1 MSQNS
6 MLVSDLAQKDADSDR
21 GLPWSGAPGRAP
33 ILLSPVVSAAN
44 TKSIFRLPSEI
55 LSELF
60 LHALPDHWPSALA
73 GRRPLYLAQ
82 VCRHWREVA
91 RQTPQIWSAIT
102 INDEQNPPA
111 MYEAEIM
118 EELART
124 GATPLAVFID
134 MANDGDHL
142 GYPSRWP
149 PGSVWKGSERVWD
162 ALCAQ
167 SHRWS
172 ACGLYFLPPSA
183 FAPNHRVT
191 FPHLRHIGLAMNPP
205 DPEVACSLP
214 LHFFADALHVDSLQL
229 HYCRKPP
236 SRLVLP
242 PTWALAALSITFNDV
257 IFDQV
262 FPLHPCMPVIMS
274 SSRTLRSLRLS
285 NQFYGRF
292 PPLNEHVLFPALEYL
307 YLDDAGI
314 QICRL
319 IVAPNLKGVRLSGR
333 TVTSEDL
340 GNEITAFEILLD
352 RSSGCPSLQHLEIR
366 VLRAVSLSRLFI
378 LLERLPSL
386 QYLRLFGG
394 YLPENEHHASP
405 MALRMLTRTTD
416 PESCRFLPNL
426 IRLHIEIG
434 QNTALL
440 TDEYL
445 VLLRDMLASRAR
457 PASAM
462 GKASAAA
469 TSHAITAIPLS
480 AGTTSSSDAMNT
492 DTAPA
497 TLRDFVSDKLE
508 LLKDLPP
515 GLQGYLQPV
524 EYDSYGEVYRY

>member
-1 MSQNS
+1 MPQIP
-6 MLVSDLAQKDADSDR
+6 MLVSNLAQEDTDSDR
-21 GLPWSGAPGRAP
+21 GLPASGAPDRAP
-33 ILLSPVVSAAN
+33 LLLNPVLNA
-44 TKSIFRLPSEI
+44 TSIFRLPSEI

-91 RQTPQIWSAIT
+91 HQTPQIWSTIT
-102 INDEQNPPA
+102 INDEHNPPA
-111 MYEAEIM
+111 AYETEIL

-124 GATPLAVFID
+124 GATPLAVYID

-142 GYPSRWP
+142 GHPLRWP
-149 PGSVWKGSERVWD
+149 PGP
-162 ALCAQ
+162 
-167 SHRWS
+167 WS

-183 FAPNHRVT
+183 FTPNHRLS
-191 FPHLRHIGLAMNPP
+191 FPHLRHIGLAMDPP
-205 DPEVACSLP
+205 DPEVACSPP
-214 LHFFADALHVDSLQL
+214 LHFFTDALHVDSLQL

-257 IFDQV
+257 IFDR
-262 FPLHPCMPVIMS
+262 
-274 SSRTLRSLRLS
+274 RTLRSLRLS

-319 IVAPNLKGVRLSGR
+319 IVAPNLRGVRLSGR
-333 TVTSEDL
+333 TVASEDL

-352 RSSGCPSLQHLEIR
+352 RSSGCPSLQHLEVR

-405 MALRMLTRTTD
+405 MVLRMLTRTTD

-469 TSHAITAIPLS
+469 TSHAITATPLS

-497 TLRDFVSDKLE
+497 TLRDFVSDKVE
-508 LLKDLPP
+508 LLMDLPP
-515 GLQGYLQPV
+515 GLLGYLQPV